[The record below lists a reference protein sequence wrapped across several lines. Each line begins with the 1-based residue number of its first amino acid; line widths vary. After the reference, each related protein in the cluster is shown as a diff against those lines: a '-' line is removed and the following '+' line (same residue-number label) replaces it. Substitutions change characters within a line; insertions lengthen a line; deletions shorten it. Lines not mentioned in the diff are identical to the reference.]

1 MQILSDA
8 SSSKSRG
15 SKGHD
20 GRAADPHGEPNGSGF
35 TQLYNG
41 SRPRLL
47 MFNPVWANVCVNF
60 LST

>member
-15 SKGHD
+15 SKGED
-20 GRAADPHGEPNGSGF
+20 VRAADRHGEPHGSGF

-41 SRPRLL
+41 SCPHLL
-47 MFNPVWANVCVNF
+47 MFKPSLRKFVNF